1 MGTAI
6 VSIAL
11 SLDGQETVSRVTLA
25 IAGVIWV
32 ALAMLLPLRAGRDPA
47 RFRSDVRTPAALTA
61 AVATAVLGT
70 RLTLLGWAWAGVAM
84 LVLAFVV
91 WVVLLR
97 PVLAA
102 WKSPTVGVSLLLAVS
117 AESIAVL
124 AATLAPHEHASWLL
138 IAAVVLLG
146 LGLGLYV
153 FVISRFDFHQLAVGR
168 GDHWITGGAL
178 GISALA
184 AARIDAG
191 AKALGISGG
200 RGALEAIAV
209 GLWVLSVL
217 WLIVLLFAEAR
228 WPRLRYDAR
237 RWSTVFPL
245 GMYAVS
251 SFAVGVVVPVGAIT
265 SFARVWVWIALASWA
280 IVFLA
285 TVGRVAR
292 VVRGHRSAAGG
303 PPAVSGAV

>member
-1 MGTAI
+1 
-6 VSIAL
+6 
-11 SLDGQETVSRVTLA
+11 
-25 IAGVIWV
+25 
-32 ALAMLLPLRAGRDPA
+32 
-47 RFRSDVRTPAALTA
+47 
-61 AVATAVLGT
+61 VLGT

-102 WKSPTVGVSLLLAVS
+102 WKSPTGGVSLLLAVS